1 MKKLTSLAIVG
12 LLAFAGLSLT
22 GCGGSGDTRTVEL
35 EGSSPPPAL
44 NQVQMGEYAKEQGSK
59 GRGNP

>member
-22 GCGGSGDTRTVEL
+22 GCGGSGDSRTVEL
-35 EGSSPPPAL
+35 EGTSPPPAL
-44 NQVQMGEYAKEQGSK
+44 NQVQMEEYAKQQGSK